1 MYTLNNDE
9 GIKTSGRNNTKYSGK
24 TDFMINIDTPKGANI
39 WTQTQSCVGHGKIG
53 KQ

>member
-1 MYTLNNDE
+1 MYTLNKDE
-9 GIKTSGRNNTKYSGK
+9 ESKHQGEIIQNTVKK
-24 TDFMINIDTPKGANI
+24 TDFIINIDTPKGANI